1 MDSKHSR
8 IPKFSFGLK
17 KPNGKSSPGA
27 SPGSSP
33 VSRSK
38 SMKVQRTTTPLVQ
51 RRTKHSNSIDNDQD
65 LDESQTNLLQ
75 TPMSSH
81 MPNSQPGSRS
91 TTPTATSLVTTGGLT
106 RSMTVSSSRN
116 KDTPTNIR
124 SPQDTNGVK
133 GHTRSSSFSSRERHN
148 VIHTPNKRQGIHSH
162 IPDKPRSGKGLTQS
176 MESPRQQL
184 KRTTSN
190 PRTSQDESD
199 GSADPPRHGILRNS
213 DSRRSSIGSQ
223 NGGGRRPS
231 SMISF
236 SEKSSDLNELAS
248 EITQMGDPHVFG
260 STPPRIPSSTR
271 ALSSGSRTGEY

>member
-17 KPNGKSSPGA
+17 KPNSKSSPSA
-27 SPGSSP
+27 SPGASP

-51 RRTKHSNSIDNDQD
+51 RRPKHSNSIDNDQD
-65 LDESQTNLLQ
+65 LDESQTDLLQ
-75 TPMSSH
+75 TPTSSH
-81 MPNSQPGSRS
+81 MPKSQPGSRS
-91 TTPTATSLVTTGGLT
+91 TTPTATPPGVTMGGLT

-124 SPQDTNGVK
+124 SPLDTNGVK

-148 VIHTPNKRQGIHSH
+148 VIPTPNTRQAVHSH
-162 IPDKPRSGKGLTQS
+162 IPDKLRSGKGLTQS

-199 GSADPPRHGILRNS
+199 GSAEPPRHGILRNS

-223 NGGGRRPS
+223 NGGRRPN

-248 EITQMGDPHVFG
+248 EITEMGDPHVFG

-271 ALSSGSRTGEY
+271 TSSGSRTGEY